1 MTISRNN
8 LFSLCYITQCDI
20 DQDEMYINPIFAIYA
35 YLLTYP
41 NRRKLVQVNFKPEFS
56 TIYV

>member
-20 DQDEMYINPIFAIYA
+20 GRDEMYINPIFAIYA

-41 NRRKLVQVNFKPEFS
+41 KK
-56 TIYV
+56 